1 MLMSKILAISWLIIS
16 PAAFADGV
24 DINLNNTAFQFQSS
38 LSASDFIEGNSEL
51 HAGLLYNDLNNIFV
65 DAGLTVK
72 GGGEEEGASGP
83 ITAAG
88 VKAVFGSIHRVAS
101 TAIDTGSAI
110 AVGGEFGYA
119 FPTAAPVALVVEY
132 FFSTKILTFAD
143 AERFNQFG
151 LRLELMGSP
160 QAKVYLGYREI
171 GFGLR
176 SGGSTTLDSGTVLGV
191 NAKF

>member
-1 MLMSKILAISWLIIS
+1 MLMSKILVISLLVLS
-16 PAAFADGV
+16 PAAFAGGV
-24 DINLNNTAFQFQSS
+24 DINLNNTTLQFQGSA
-38 LSASDFIEGNSEL
+38 SASDFIEGNSEL
-51 HAGLLYNDLNNIFV
+51 HAGLLFNDLNNIFV
-65 DAGLTVK
+65 DAGLVVR
-72 GGGEEEGASGP
+72 GGGEEEAASGP
-83 ITAAG
+83 IAAAG

-101 TAIDTGSAI
+101 TTAEFGSAI

-119 FPTAAPVALVVEY
+119 LPTVAPVAIVVEY

-171 GFGLR
+171 GFGLK
-176 SGGSTTLDSGTVLGV
+176 SGGSATLDSGTVLGV

>member
-1 MLMSKILAISWLIIS
+1 MSTNKILVISLSFFS
-16 PAAFADGV
+16 PAACAGSV
-24 DINLNNTAFQFQSS
+24 DINLNNTAMQFQGGA
-38 LSASDFIEGNSEL
+38 SASDFIEGNSEL
-51 HAGLLYNDLNNIFV
+51 HAGMLFNDLNNIFV
-65 DAGLTVK
+65 DAGLIVR
-72 GGGEEEGASGP
+72 GGGEEEAASGP

-101 TAIDTGSAI
+101 TTIDTGSAI

-119 FPTAAPVALVVEY
+119 FPTVTPVALVVEY
-132 FFSTKILTFAD
+132 FFSTKIMTFVD

-171 GFGLR
+171 GFGLK

>member
-1 MLMSKILAISWLIIS
+1 MSTSKILVISLSLLS
-16 PAAFADGV
+16 PAVFAGSV
-24 DINLNNTAFQFQSS
+24 DINLNNTAMQFQSGA
-38 LSASDFIEGNSEL
+38 SASDFIEGNSEL
-51 HAGLLYNDLNNIFV
+51 HAGLLFNDLNNIFV
-65 DAGLTVK
+65 DAGLIVR
-72 GGGEEEGASGP
+72 GGGEEEAASGP

-101 TAIDTGSAI
+101 TTIDTGSAI

-119 FPTAAPVALVVEY
+119 FPTVTPVALVVEY
-132 FFSTKILTFAD
+132 FFSTKIMTFVD

-171 GFGLR
+171 GFGLK

>member
-1 MLMSKILAISWLIIS
+1 MLMSKILIVSLLVFS
-16 PAAFADGV
+16 QAAFAGGA
-24 DINLNNTAFQFQSS
+24 DINLNNNAAQFQFSS
-38 LSASDFIEGNSEL
+38 SASDFIEGNSEL

-65 DAGLTVK
+65 DAGLAVR
-72 GGGEEEGASGP
+72 GGGEEEVASGP
-83 ITAAG
+83 IAAAG
-88 VKAVFGSIHRVAS
+88 IKGVFGSVHRVAS
-101 TAIDTGSAI
+101 TAIGTGSAI
-110 AVGGEFGYA
+110 AVGGEFGYV
-119 FPTAAPVALVVEY
+119 FPTAAPVTLVAEY

-171 GFGLR
+171 GFGIK
-176 SGGSTTLDSGTVLGV
+176 SAGSVTLDSGTVLGV